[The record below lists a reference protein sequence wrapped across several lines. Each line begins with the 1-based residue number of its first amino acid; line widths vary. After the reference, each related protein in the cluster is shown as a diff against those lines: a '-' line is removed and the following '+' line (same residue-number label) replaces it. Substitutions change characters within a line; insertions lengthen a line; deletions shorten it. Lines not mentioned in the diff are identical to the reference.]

1 MTSDVRPGAGLQGL
15 AVLVR
20 GGERRRTEHELV
32 RDTLRRAILSGVLPG
47 GARLVQAE
55 IAAQLDTSTTPVR
68 EALRDLAA
76 DGLIRF
82 DPHRGGIV
90 NTIDAEEFRDIYEIR
105 RLLEP
110 YALRRSAARITGEEL
125 QQAQALADAM
135 EREADAGAW
144 VELNWRF
151 HRLLVAAAGSPRL
164 RATVNGVQD
173 AAALYVARSLQHTPG
188 RIGQGNAEH
197 RELLDALRRRD
208 PDRAAEVIL
217 RHLEGTLDAF
227 DEPAGA
233 GPEE

>member
-1 MTSDVRPGAGLQGL
+1 MTSDARPGASLQGL

-20 GGERRRTEHELV
+20 GGERRRTAHELV

-82 DPHRGGIV
+82 DPHRGGMV

-227 DEPAGA
+227 DEPADA
-233 GPEE
+233 GSEE